1 MIFIRSC
8 YSLSGHSVI
17 IIRLVTCS
25 SFCESAS
32 RGFMQLMLKGA
43 YSYSF
48 VRFLLGGWGGRGV
61 ERHNVVICLT
71 LVRPTSRG

>member
-17 IIRLVTCS
+17 ITRLVTCS
-25 SFCESAS
+25 SFCESVS
-32 RGFMQLMLKGA
+32 RGFIQLMLKGA

-48 VRFLLGGWGGRGV
+48 IRFLLGGGGGGV

-71 LVRPTSRG
+71 LVRPASRG